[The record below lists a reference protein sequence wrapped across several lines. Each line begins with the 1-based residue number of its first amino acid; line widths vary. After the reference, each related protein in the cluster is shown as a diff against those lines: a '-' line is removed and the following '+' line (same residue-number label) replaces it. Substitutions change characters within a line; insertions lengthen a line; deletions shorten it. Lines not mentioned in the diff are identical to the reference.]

1 MSDTSSPDHSTST
14 APDPAPSEGNARPRA
29 RVSLAK
35 RLSQADFQAH
45 ATRLLAEIYPQR
57 HEEVLRRLETVLDFH
72 RTRLNPRVPEGEPLW
87 SERDQWLITYGDSLQ
102 LEGEAPL
109 ATLHDFL
116 ASRLDDSLSG
126 VHVLPFFPWSSDDGF
141 SVIHY
146 REVNPVLGDWQDIRR
161 LSEQRDLMADLVIN
175 HCSRESLWFADYL
188 AGVQPGRDYF
198 IEMDPDTDVS
208 EVVRPR
214 PSALL
219 TPVHTRRGL
228 RHLWATFSDD
238 QIDLNFANPDV
249 LLEFIGILLYYLE
262 QGAGI
267 IRLDAVAFLWK
278 RQGTSCIHLP
288 ETHAVVRLLRAI
300 VDHLAPGSLLITETN
315 VPHAENMSYFG
326 LDRLSQHDLTA
337 IEGSAQADE
346 AHLIYQFTLPPLTLH
361 TLTSG
366 DASALTQWATSLPS
380 LPSGCSYFNFTAS
393 HDGIGV
399 RALEG
404 LLPDHERDTLVR
416 LVHDFGGYVS
426 MRANPGRADT
436 PYELN
441 ISYFDALKGTRR
453 GQDPWQIE
461 RFIASQTLML
471 SLQGIPGLYIH
482 SLTATPNHQEGVER
496 DGHLRAINRRKWQR
510 DELEALLA
518 SPNTATHEVFHALK
532 RRMALRR
539 NEPCFHPDADQ
550 NVFDVGP
557 DFFVFERV
565 THEGRRLLFALNVTD
580 QPRVL
585 PLPESWQ
592 GVALTDHLCHDKAYD
607 PTMARRPYQAAWLME
622 QTVRPPAIEVV

>member
-1 MSDTSSPDHSTST
+1 MPDAPPATHTPVTHSTALHSLCQPLSHD
-14 APDPAPSEGNARPRA
+14 AFLDHARQ
-29 RVSLAK
+29 L
-35 RLSQADFQAH
+35 L
-45 ATRLLAEIYPQR
+45 TRLYPER
-57 HEEVLRRLETVLDFH
+57 YEEVLRRMETLLDFH
-72 RTRLNPRVPEGEPLW
+72 RPRLAPRIPAGEVLW

-102 LEGEAPL
+102 QPDEAPL
-109 ATLHDFL
+109 ATLNDFL
-116 ASRLDDSLSG
+116 ASHLGECLSG
-126 VHVLPFFPWSSDDGF
+126 AHVLPFFPWSSDDGF
-141 SVIHY
+141 SVVHY
-146 REVNPVLGDWQDIRR
+146 REVNPALGDWQDIRR

-198 IEMDPDTDVS
+198 IEMDPETDIS
-208 EVVRPR
+208 AVVRPR

-238 QIDLNFANPDV
+238 QIDLNFGNPDV

-262 QGAGI
+262 QGARM

-278 RQGTSCIHLP
+278 RLGTSCIHLE

-315 VPHAENMSYFG
+315 VPHTENMSYFG
-326 LDRLSQHDLTA
+326 LDRLVEAEQ
-337 IEGSAQADE
+337 EGGKSVAQADE

-366 DASALTQWATSLPS
+366 DASALTAWANSLPT
-380 LPSGCSYFNFTAS
+380 LPAGCSYFNFTAS

-426 MRANPGRADT
+426 MRANPGHPDT

-453 GQDPWQIE
+453 GRDPWQIE

-496 DGHLRAINRRKWQR
+496 DGHLRAINRRKWHR

-532 RRMALRR
+532 RRMELRR
-539 NEPCFHPDADQ
+539 EEPCFHPDAQ
-550 NVFDVGP
+550 QHVFDMGP

-565 THEGRRLLFALNVTD
+565 NHEGRRLLFALNVTD

-585 PLPESWQ
+585 PVPEHWQ
-592 GVALTDHLCHDKAYD
+592 NIPLTDHLCHDKAFD
-607 PTMARRPYQAAWLME
+607 PDMARRPYQAAWLME
-622 QTVRPPAIEVV
+622 QTVRAPAIEVV